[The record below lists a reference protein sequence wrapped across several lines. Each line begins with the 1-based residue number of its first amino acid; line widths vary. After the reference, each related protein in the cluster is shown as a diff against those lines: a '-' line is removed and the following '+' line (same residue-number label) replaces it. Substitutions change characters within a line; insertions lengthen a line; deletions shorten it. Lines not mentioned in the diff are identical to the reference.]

1 MSVRSYNGRPL
12 FTVGFGDFAAVSES
26 GLLNKRL
33 LSRNIENPELKKY
46 FINSRKP
53 SFAVVYDDVIVSYGG
68 R

>member
-1 MSVRSYNGRPL
+1 MSARMYNGRPL
-12 FTVGFGDFAAVSES
+12 FSVGFSDFVAVSES
-26 GLLNKRL
+26 VLDNKRL
-33 LSRNIENPELKKY
+33 LSRNIVNPELRQF

>member
-1 MSVRSYNGRPL
+1 MSVRSYNGKPL
-12 FTVGFGDFAAVSES
+12 FTVGFGDFAEISES
-26 GLLNKRL
+26 VLLNKRL
-33 LSRNIENPELKKY
+33 LSRNIADPELKKY